1 MQENLSV
8 SNVYAVLVFISCV
21 LSIIGVLKSSKKDS
35 QKDGAN
41 AGEVQSDLRY
51 IKQQLEEIKRGMTD
65 TDVKIDRKFENIER
79 DYRNLLMSNTELIQ
93 QYKSLHRRVDNID
106 KQINDLENRLGG
118 N

>member
-41 AGEVQSDLRY
+41 AGEVQHL
-51 IKQQLEEIKRGMTD
+51 
-65 TDVKIDRKFENIER
+65 
-79 DYRNLLMSNTELIQ
+79 
-93 QYKSLHRRVDNID
+93 
-106 KQINDLENRLGG
+106 
-118 N
+118 